1 MSSLP
6 SNDSKSAQ
14 GRTLGGQSAVTK
26 SPMAAGTGLPLK
38 TGEGFESVAHG
49 IWLLHGQ
56 GQSFVAETSVGLVV
70 VDAGPGGKVTEA
82 MIQSL
87 RRCSNAPVH
96 ALCYSHGHAGYNAGV
111 PQWLEHA
118 RERGDPPPRLI
129 AHRNVLRR
137 YARYR
142 ETQALQ
148 QHLNEMQ
155 FRMPPGSFAMRLHE
169 PEETFDRHLVI
180 GEGERRVELMW
191 APSETDCCIAV
202 WCPGQR
208 VLYGGPAVIDS
219 IPNVGTPLRTLRD
232 PVRWAD
238 TLEDLL
244 ALAPDL
250 VVREFGASI
259 VGQQAVREVLGRTA
273 QALRWLRAE
282 VVRLMNEGLG
292 EREILAQMTY
302 PEDLFGPAWMLPSY
316 GDPSYIVRDIYRSEN
331 GWWDRNPTSLHPAA
345 PQDVARALGE
355 AVVDKRAVLSQA
367 TRLAEGGQLQ
377 LALHVIDLLA
387 LAEGEAPEIAQSR
400 RLKAG
405 WLRERARQVQT
416 YISKSLYHHGA
427 ARLEAQAGG
436 AAANPDVNTPAL
448 SAASGSVGRS

>member
-6 SNDSKSAQ
+6 SRDSEGTSA
-14 GRTLGGQSAVTK
+14 
-26 SPMAAGTGLPLK
+26 PAAGALSLVGAGDSLPLK
-38 TGEGFESVAHG
+38 TGEGVDPVAPG

-56 GQSFVAETSVGLVV
+56 GQSFVVETSAGLVV
-70 VDAGPGGKVTEA
+70 VDAGPGGKVTTA
-82 MIQSL
+82 MIEAL
-87 RRCSNAPVH
+87 RRCSDAPVH

-111 PQWLEHA
+111 PMWLAHA
-118 RERGDPPPRLI
+118 RSRSEPPPRLI

-155 FRMPPGSFAMRLHE
+155 FRMPSGSLAIRLHD

-180 GEGERRVELMW
+180 GEGERRVELLW
-191 APSETDCCIAV
+191 APSETDCCLAA
-202 WCPGQR
+202 WCPAQR

-244 ALAPDL
+244 ALKPAQ
-250 VVREFGASI
+250 VVREFGPTI
-259 VGQQAVREVLGRTA
+259 VGEQAVHEVLSRTA

-282 VVRLMNEGLG
+282 TLRLMNEGLS
-292 EREILAQMTY
+292 EREILARMTY
-302 PEDLFGPAWMLPSY
+302 PEDLFGPPWMRPTY

-331 GWWDRNPTSLHPAA
+331 GWWDRNPTSLHPS
-345 PQDVARALGE
+345 PPEDVARALGE
-355 AVVDKRAVLSQA
+355 AITDKAAVLARAS
-367 TRLAEGGQLQ
+367 RLAEGGQLQ

-387 LAEGEAPEIAQSR
+387 LAEGEAPEIAQAR
-400 RLKAG
+400 RLKAS

-427 ARLEAQAGG
+427 ASLEAQIAP
-436 AAANPDVNTPAL
+436 AKTARPQANTDGN
-448 SAASGSVGRS
+448 

>member
-6 SNDSKSAQ
+6 SSASEHA
-14 GRTLGGQSAVTK
+14 GGVATGTM

-38 TGEGFESVAHG
+38 TGEGAQPVAPG

-56 GQSFVAETSVGLVV
+56 GQSFVAETSAGLVV
-70 VDAGPGGKVTEA
+70 VDAGPGGKVTAGMIEA
-82 MIQSL
+82 L
-87 RRCSNAPVH
+87 RRCSDAPVH

-118 RERGDPPPRLI
+118 RERGEPAPRLI
-129 AHRNVLRR
+129 AHRNVPRR

-180 GEGERRVELMW
+180 GEGEQRVELMW

-202 WCPGQR
+202 WCPAQR

-219 IPNVGTPLRTLRD
+219 IPNIGTPLRTLRD

-244 ALAPDL
+244 ALNPEQ
-250 VVREFGASI
+250 VVREFGPTI
-259 VGQQAVREVLGRTA
+259 VGAQAVREVLGRTTL
-273 QALRWLRAE
+273 ALRWLRTE
-282 VVRLMNEGLG
+282 TVRLMNEGLG
-292 EREILAQMTY
+292 EREILARIRY
-302 PEDLFGPAWMLPSY
+302 PEDLFGPEWMRPTY
-316 GDPSYIVRDIYRSEN
+316 GDRSYIVRDIYRSEN
-331 GWWDRNPTSLHPAA
+331 GWWDRNPTSLHPA
-345 PQDVARALGE
+345 PPEDVARALGE
-355 AVVDKRAVLSQA
+355 AIADKAAVLAQA
-367 TRLAEGGQLQ
+367 RRHAEGGRLQ

-387 LAEGEAPEIAQSR
+387 LAEGEAPEFAEAR

-405 WLRERARQVQT
+405 WLRERAPQVQT

-427 ARLEAQAGG
+427 ARLEAQAN
-436 AAANPDVNTPAL
+436 AARPAANPDGKRGAL
-448 SAASGSVGRS
+448 PDASASAGHS